1 MIVYHRHWSSLK
13 EFIVLNNSDLGTTY
27 IELCTFVV
35 SFESE
40 RSVKQEDGCIEC
52 MKVSVVYNKVYE

>member
-40 RSVKQEDGCIEC
+40 RSIKQEDGCIEC
-52 MKVSVVYNKVYE
+52 IKVYE